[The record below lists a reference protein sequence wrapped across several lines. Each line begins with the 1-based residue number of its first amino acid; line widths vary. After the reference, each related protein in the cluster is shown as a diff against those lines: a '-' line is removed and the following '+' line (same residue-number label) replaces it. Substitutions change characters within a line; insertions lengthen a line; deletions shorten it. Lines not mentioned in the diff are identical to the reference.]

1 MVIPLPEVL
10 RLVDLTTVVRTT
22 NLAKSQTSTQVAID
36 IDGVPGIS
44 RREEKEALIRGDFA
58 ALWSFARRGEPWC
71 VLRDGRCCGLLRGC
85 EIIPLPIT
93 YSPPRRKPGSIAS
106 SHELFTGLAGK
117 ALRLFD
123 APVSVDRW
131 VQAFAGMRRVICVPA
146 GPAPRFFRKLSRRRI
161 S

>member
-1 MVIPLPEVL
+1 M
-10 RLVDLTTVVRTT
+10 
-22 NLAKSQTSTQVAID
+22 
-36 IDGVPGIS
+36 
-44 RREEKEALIRGDFA
+44 IRGDFA

-131 VQAFAGMRRVICVPA
+131 VPAFAGNATSALRPCGAQLPIFSQALKTTNFLKAHCHPEERQSAPPLVSRPARRAKRRYSNVACST
-146 GPAPRFFRKLSRRRI
+146 GLGGEGRRRG
-161 S
+161 